1 MDDLDHLVIAQERAE
16 KRFTDQRLKGLNN
29 SRVISA
35 TDCIDCGDPIPK
47 ARQKAIKGVQR
58 CLPCQSLSE

>member
-16 KRFTDQRLKGLNN
+16 KRFVDQRLNGLKK

-58 CLPCQSLSE
+58 CVPCQSLSE

>member
-16 KRFTDQRLKGLNN
+16 KRFVDQRLNGLNN
-29 SRVISA
+29 SRVNSA

-58 CLPCQSLSE
+58 CVPCQSLSE

>member
-1 MDDLDHLVIAQERAE
+1 MDDLDHLTITQERAE

-47 ARQKAIKGVQR
+47 ARRKAVPGVQR
-58 CLPCQSLSE
+58 CVPCQSLSE

>member
-1 MDDLDHLVIAQERAE
+1 MDDLDRLVLAQERAE
-16 KRFTDQRLKGLNN
+16 KHFVDQRLNGLNN

-47 ARQKAIKGVQR
+47 ARQRAIAGVQR
-58 CLPCQSLSE
+58 CVPCQSLSE

>member
-1 MDDLDHLVIAQERAE
+1 MDDLDHLVIAQERADQ
-16 KRFTDQRLKGLNN
+16 RFIDQRLKGLKN

-35 TDCIDCGDPIPK
+35 TECIDCGDPIPK

-58 CLPCQSLSE
+58 CVPCQSLSE

>member
-16 KRFTDQRLKGLNN
+16 KHFTDQRIKGLNN

-35 TDCIDCGDPIPK
+35 MDCIDCGDPIPK
-47 ARQKAIKGVQR
+47 ARRKAVPGVQR
-58 CLPCQSLSE
+58 CVPCQSLSE

>member
-1 MDDLDHLVIAQERAE
+1 MDFIDHLVIAQERADQ
-16 KRFTDQRLKGLNN
+16 RFIDQRLKGLKN

-47 ARQKAIKGVQR
+47 ARQKAIAGVQR
-58 CLPCQSLSE
+58 CVPCKSLSE

>member
-16 KRFTDQRLKGLNN
+16 KRFVDQRLNGLNN

-35 TDCIDCGDPIPK
+35 TECIDCGDPIPK

-58 CLPCQSLSE
+58 CVTCQSLSE

>member
-58 CLPCQSLSE
+58 CVPCQSLSE

>member
-16 KRFTDQRLKGLNN
+16 KRFTDQRLKGINN

-47 ARQKAIKGVQR
+47 ARRKAVPGVQR
-58 CLPCQSLSE
+58 CVPCQSLSE

>member
-35 TDCIDCGDPIPK
+35 TECIDCGDPIPK

-58 CLPCQSLSE
+58 CVPCQSLSE

>member
-47 ARQKAIKGVQR
+47 ARQKAMKGVQR
-58 CLPCQSLSE
+58 CVPCQSLSE

>member
-16 KRFTDQRLKGLNN
+16 KRYVDQRLNGLNN

-58 CLPCQSLSE
+58 CVPCQSLSE

>member
-47 ARQKAIKGVQR
+47 ARQKAIAGVQR
-58 CLPCQSLSE
+58 CVPCQSLSE

>member
-1 MDDLDHLVIAQERAE
+1 MDDLDHLTIAQERADQQ
-16 KRFTDQRLKGLNN
+16 FIVQRLNGLKN

-47 ARQKAIKGVQR
+47 ARQKAIAGVQR
-58 CLPCQSLSE
+58 CVPCQSLSE

>member
-16 KRFTDQRLKGLNN
+16 KRFTDLRLKGLNN

-58 CLPCQSLSE
+58 CVPCQSLSE

>member
-16 KRFTDQRLKGLNN
+16 KRFVDQRIKGLKN

-35 TDCIDCGDPIPK
+35 TECIDCGDPIPK

-58 CLPCQSLSE
+58 CVPCQSLSE

>member
-16 KRFTDQRLKGLNN
+16 KRFVDQRLNGLNN

-58 CLPCQSLSE
+58 CVPCQSLSE

>member
-35 TDCIDCGDPIPK
+35 TDCIDCGDPISK
-47 ARQKAIKGVQR
+47 ARQKAIAGVQR
-58 CLPCQSLSE
+58 CVPCQSLSE

>member
-1 MDDLDHLVIAQERAE
+1 MDFIDHLVIAQERAE
-16 KRFTDQRLKGLNN
+16 KRFVDQRLNGLNN

-35 TDCIDCGDPIPK
+35 TQCIDCGDPIPK

-58 CLPCQSLSE
+58 CVPCQSLSE

>member
-35 TDCIDCGDPIPK
+35 TDCIDCGDQIPK

-58 CLPCQSLSE
+58 CVPCQSLSE

>member
-1 MDDLDHLVIAQERAE
+1 MDFIDHLVIAQERAE
-16 KRFTDQRLKGLNN
+16 KRFVDQRLNGLNN

-58 CLPCQSLSE
+58 CVPCQSLSE

>member
-1 MDDLDHLVIAQERAE
+1 MDDLDHLVIAQERDE
-16 KRFTDQRLKGLNN
+16 KRFTDQRIKGLNS

-47 ARQKAIKGVQR
+47 ARRKAVPGVQR
-58 CLPCQSLSE
+58 CVPCQSLSE

>member
-1 MDDLDHLVIAQERAE
+1 MDFIDHLVIAQERAE
-16 KRFTDQRLKGLNN
+16 KRFVDQRLNGLNN

-35 TDCIDCGDPIPK
+35 TECIDCGDPIPK

-58 CLPCQSLSE
+58 CVPCQSLSE

>member
-1 MDDLDHLVIAQERAE
+1 MDDLDHLVLAQERADQQ
-16 KRFTDQRLKGLNN
+16 FVDQRLKGLNN

-47 ARQKAIKGVQR
+47 ARRKAVPGVQR
-58 CLPCQSLSE
+58 CVPCQSLSE

>member
-47 ARQKAIKGVQR
+47 ARQKAIAGVQR
-58 CLPCQSLSE
+58 CVPCQSLS

>member
-1 MDDLDHLVIAQERAE
+1 MDFIDHLTIAQERA
-16 KRFTDQRLKGLNN
+16 DQQFIDHRLNGLKN

-35 TDCIDCGDPIPK
+35 TECIDCGDPIPK

-58 CLPCQSLSE
+58 CVPCQSLSE